1 MYIKDRKTTF
11 KLDRNVLSQGQGYSA
26 QFVLRKYSHD
36 RYRGELL
43 KQIFDHL
50 NDVLFQKPV
59 LTGHKSFKKFFDSEC
74 TETIYCRQAVVNIT
88 KYVYLLYN
96 IYKKQRKTKKNIKEP
111 SITNCNM
118 LFKNTCRFKNPC
130 CLC

>member
-59 LTGHKSFKKFFDSEC
+59 LTGHKSF
-74 TETIYCRQAVVNIT
+74 
-88 KYVYLLYN
+88 
-96 IYKKQRKTKKNIKEP
+96 
-111 SITNCNM
+111 
-118 LFKNTCRFKNPC
+118 
-130 CLC
+130 